1 MVIIIIIIKLW
12 PFPLSTVVT
21 QGYKLAL
28 TWHVLFS
35 DFSRSTAFNFNPKP
49 AVPKTLCHSLVELL
63 SQVSPAFRKNFTA
76 LQKKR

>member
-1 MVIIIIIIKLW
+1 M
-12 PFPLSTVVT
+12 
-21 QGYKLAL
+21 
-28 TWHVLFS
+28 TWRVLFS
-35 DFSRSTAFNFNPKP
+35 DFFRSTAFNFNPKP